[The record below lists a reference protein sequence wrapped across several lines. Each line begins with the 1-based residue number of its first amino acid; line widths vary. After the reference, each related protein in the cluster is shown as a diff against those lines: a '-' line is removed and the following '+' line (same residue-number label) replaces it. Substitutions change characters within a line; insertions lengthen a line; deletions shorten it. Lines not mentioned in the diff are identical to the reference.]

1 MGTVKAMAT
10 NEPAGQLVGA
20 GLWTWL
26 KGTGLERFELV
37 RAGAAWTLRGMILA
51 ASGDRSAAARY
62 EVSCGPD
69 WRTRRVE
76 VRLRD
81 IGGERVLPLEV
92 SDGRWYEAGRERD
105 SVRGCLDVD
114 LSWSPSTNT
123 LPIRRL
129 GLEVGQASGVLT
141 AAWVRFPDLALI
153 PLEQEYRRLSDR
165 RYRYTSRGGAFTA
178 EIDVDEHG
186 LVVNYGDFWKR
197 VAGS

>member
-37 RAGAAWTLRGMILA
+37 RAGAAWTLRG
-51 ASGDRSAAARY
+51 
-62 EVSCGPD
+62 
-69 WRTRRVE
+69 
-76 VRLRD
+76 
-81 IGGERVLPLEV
+81 
-92 SDGRWYEAGRERD
+92 
-105 SVRGCLDVD
+105 CLDVD

-129 GLEVGQASGVLT
+129 GLEVGQASAALT